1 MDKNYFD
8 NQEKNDLQLFYEFNY
23 KHKLFDSITPTSAK
37 CQYDAIAI
45 RGKRKFAVELKK
57 RYIPLKK
64 YKTIMLEDYKYL
76 ELMLEARYNGLEPLY
91 VCFLYDAVVIFNLNK
106 LKAKPN
112 FRIHNN
118 IKSQGYEVNQLQER
132 RYMLP
137 IEEGVVYMEKG
148 S

>member
-1 MDKNYFD
+1 MDKNYFSQ
-8 NQEKNDLQLFYEFNY
+8 NEKNDLQLFYEFNY
-23 KHKLFDSITPTSAK
+23 EHKLFTSITPASAK

-45 RGKRKFAVELKK
+45 RGKRKFAVELKR
-57 RYIPLKK
+57 RYIPLNK

-76 ELMLEARYNGLEPLY
+76 ELMLEAQYNGLEPLY

-106 LKAKPN
+106 LKTKPN

-137 IEEGVVYMEKG
+137 IEEGVIYKTKG
-148 S
+148 